1 MVFDLLRRLRS
12 KSGVRGQCLVELFD
26 EHGRLKERRL
36 VKNLIVNNGKY
47 AITEQLLDSPSIAKP
62 SHMGIGTGTTA
73 PAATDTALG
82 AEVGTRVTVTKSRSN
97 NVLTLSATFGAGNGT
112 GAITEAG
119 IFNAATAGTMYSRIT
134 FSVINKGRLICCPA
148 GL

>member
-1 MVFDLLRRLRS
+1 MLGLLRSRNR
-12 KSGVRGQCLVELFD
+12 VRGKCVVELFD
-26 EHGRLKERRL
+26 EFGRLKARRV

-47 AITEQLLDSPSIAKP
+47 AITDQLLDSPTIAKP

-73 PAATDTALG
+73 PAAGDTALG
-82 AEVGTRVTVTKSRSN
+82 AEVGTRVTVSKSRSN
-97 NVLTLSATFGAGNGT
+97 NVLTISGTFGAGNGT

-134 FSVINKGRLICCPA
+134 FAAINKGRLRCCPA